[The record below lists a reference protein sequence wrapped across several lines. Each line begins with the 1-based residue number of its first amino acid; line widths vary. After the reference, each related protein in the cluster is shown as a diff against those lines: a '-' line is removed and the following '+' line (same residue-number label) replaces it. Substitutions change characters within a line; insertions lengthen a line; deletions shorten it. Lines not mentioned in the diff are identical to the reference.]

1 MEPSC
6 IKYNKARY
14 RQAIA
19 KFRCS
24 SHPLEKEK
32 GRHTNP
38 KTPVADIK
46 CNCCDV
52 IEDEK
57 HVLLMFDMNMPEREY
72 FFQKISRVYDGF
84 TDFLMTNKNS
94 PLS

>member
-1 MEPSC
+1 MESYLYLV
-6 IKYNKARY
+6 KKARY

-24 SHPLEKEK
+24 SHTLEIER

-38 KTPVADIK
+38 KTHVADRK

-52 IEDEK
+52 IEDEN
-57 HVLLMFDMNMPEREY
+57 HFLLMCDMNMPDREY
-72 FFQKISRVYDGF
+72 FFQKIPEYMMG
-84 TDFLMTNKNS
+84 LQI
-94 PLS
+94 